1 MLLYIPGEQDPIEA
15 LYDRY
20 AAMLYRLAVSVLKN
34 KEDAED
40 AVQSVFEKY
49 VLSPHLFFSSEH
61 EKAWMIRVM
70 VNQCKDMLRRRE
82 MRRAAS
88 LDEVAEVGV
97 WDSHSEVWDVLQKLP
112 EEYRV
117 PLVLYY
123 FEECKVEEIARALKL
138 GASAVKMRLK
148 RGRELMKKDLEGG
161 QEHVG

>member
-1 MLLYIPGEQDPIEA
+1 MLLYIPGEQDPIED

-34 KEDAED
+34 REDAED

-49 VLSPHLFFSSEH
+49 VLAPHLFLSAEH

-70 VNQCKDMLRRRE
+70 MNQCKDMLRRRE
-82 MRRAAS
+82 MRRAAP

-117 PLVLYY
+117 PLILYY
-123 FEECKVEEIARALKL
+123 FEECRVEEIARALKL

-161 QEHVG
+161 REHV